1 MRKILT
7 LTMASLLTLTIG
19 CTNSGKTNSSTP
31 TVVTATYALE
41 FIAQQVV
48 GDHAEVKSLAV
59 PGAEPHDLALQ
70 PSQVSS
76 IASATVVFY
85 AAGLQPEVDKV
96 IANQKPEFAVDA
108 TALAGRK
115 AAATDEQRD
124 PHFWLDPT
132 LMVKATEGF
141 VTQMSKADPDHA
153 DSYAANAAG
162 LVQRLKA
169 LDGDF
174 KEGLATCELRDVVVS
189 HDAFSY
195 LGARYGL
202 EFHPIAGLSPDAE
215 PSPRHLQEL
224 IDLITAKKI
233 TTVFYEPIAGKSQA
247 ASLAKET
254 GTKLSVL
261 DPIEAIQSGVKQDYF
276 DLMHSNLQAL
286 RKANRCQ

>member
-1 MRKILT
+1 MRKLLT

-19 CTNSGKTNSSTP
+19 CTNSGERNNSTP

-48 GDHAEVKSLAV
+48 GEHAEVSSLAV

-70 PSQVSS
+70 PSQVAS

-85 AAGLQPEVDKV
+85 ATGLQPEVDKV
-96 IANQKPEFAVDA
+96 IANQKPAFAVDA
-108 TALAGRK
+108 TGLTGSK
-115 AAATDEQRD
+115 AASLGEQRD

-132 LMVKATEGF
+132 LMAKATDGF
-141 VTQMSKADPDHA
+141 ATQMSKADPDHA
-153 DSYAANAAG
+153 DSYAANAAA
-162 LVQRLKA
+162 LEQRLKG
-169 LDGDF
+169 LDSEF
-174 KEGLATCELRDVVVS
+174 KKGLATCELRDVVVS

-202 EFHPIAGLSPDAE
+202 EFHSIAGLSPDAE

-224 IDLITAKKI
+224 IDLIETSGI
-233 TTVFYEPIAGKSQA
+233 DTVFYEPIAGNAQA
-247 ASLAKET
+247 TTLAKET

-261 DPIEAIQSGVKQDYF
+261 DPIEAIQSGAKKDYF